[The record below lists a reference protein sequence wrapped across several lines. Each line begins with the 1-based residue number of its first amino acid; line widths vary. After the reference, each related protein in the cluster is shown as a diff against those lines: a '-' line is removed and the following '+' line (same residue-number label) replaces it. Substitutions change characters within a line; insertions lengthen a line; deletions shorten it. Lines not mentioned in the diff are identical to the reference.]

1 MKIFISIIFS
11 ILLANSYAK
20 SDTCRGLILAAGGDL
35 GAYEAGVLAA
45 LVENLPDTYVQ
56 WDIYSGISV
65 GAITAAGL
73 N

>member
-45 LVENLPDTYVQ
+45 LVENLADADV
-56 WDIYSGISV
+56 
-65 GAITAAGL
+65 
-73 N
+73 